1 MTMAHDDSADRNAI
15 RNLMARYSL
24 SSDCGRIEAL
34 AETFAE
40 DGTLCFSG
48 QATTGRAQIIE
59 RLNQRGRRNAALTL
73 TRHHLTTSLIEVES
87 ERATGKTYFQV
98 LTNIGLDHCGVYVD
112 EFIKLDGTWYF
123 ARREARVDWQAPQS
137 LYPPLQARSR
147 MPDSD

>member
-1 MTMAHDDSADRNAI
+1 MARDDSADRNEI

-24 SSDCGRIEAL
+24 ASDCGRHHDL
-34 AETFAE
+34 AQTFAE

-48 QATTGRAQIIE
+48 QATTGRAEIVT
-59 RLNQRGRRNAALTL
+59 RLTQRGPRNAALTL
-73 TRHHLTTSLIEVES
+73 TRHHLTTSLIEVEG

-98 LTNIGLDHCGVYVD
+98 VTNIGLDHCGVYVD
-112 EFIKLDGTWYF
+112 EFVKLDGNWYF
-123 ARREARVDWQAPQS
+123 ARREARVDWQTSQS

>member
-1 MTMAHDDSADRNAI
+1 MRDDSADRNAI

-24 SSDCGRIEAL
+24 ASDCGRFEAL

-48 QATTGRAQIIE
+48 QATTGRAAIVA
-59 RLNQRGRRNAALTL
+59 RLNQRGPRNPALTF
-73 TRHHLTTSLIEVES
+73 TRHHLTTSLIEVEG

-98 LTNIGLDHCGVYVD
+98 LTNIGLDHCGVY
-112 EFIKLDGTWYF
+112 LDTFVSQDGNWSF

-147 MPDSD
+147 VPDGD